1 MTPKFWYRTARNLIA
16 RHRPYFAH
24 LAFTHRCNLRC
35 RYCHIPE
42 ERVEEQD
49 TEGMK
54 RLIDRLDQIGIA
66 VLSISGGGEP
76 LLRPDFAVLVK
87 YAADKGLYTKITSNG
102 TMPRSKYQ
110 ELLASRISEIAISL
124 DGVQGNDL
132 PYSHTGPKILETL
145 SFLNDNLPRGKVLT
159 INVTISSANRAQVG
173 QIVTYCTKEFP
184 RAGIWLNPVVV
195 GQGKLRVAT
204 QEKVNPDYMRWV
216 DSSTLLTPGFYRRA
230 CEEYYQNEKYDWGCL
245 AGQLF
250 FDIKP
255 NGDLWICQ
263 DYPHKDPLNIFD
275 PDFERKYR
283 QADFS
288 HRRDCAGCTYS
299 CYYVTQKSFEPRT
312 WPGMA
317 GMWWKTVTEPGEGC
331 RATAEKHGYLAGL
344 LHFCAARLLRAAK
357 ATVART
363 AMWVGLLAAVLH
375 QGSLASGQ
383 TVAETPDPQEI
394 VTRMEQC
401 NARRADVLRSYTSQ
415 RRYHAANAL
424 LHREGY
430 AVVEVKFQAPGG
442 KEFRVIER
450 GGSGSIQKRVFAPL
464 IQTEDANSRSPA
476 REATEISTRNY
487 TFTFQGYDAAADAYI
502 FQAGPRTKKKY
513 LFRGTIWI
521 NAGEFAIQRIEGE
534 PAQKHSFW
542 IRRTKFVH
550 DYGKFG
556 GFWFPV
562 SNRTVVDLRLFG
574 RSTMNIDYF
583 AYAWEPRIAAVCV
596 APSSRSQPLPLPT
609 TWRAGLVP

>member
-1 MTPKFWYRTARNLIA
+1 MTPKFWYRTARNLIV
-16 RHRPYFAH
+16 RNRPYFAH
-24 LAFTHRCNLRC
+24 LAFTHKCNLRC
-35 RYCHIPE
+35 RFCHIPE
-42 ERVEEQD
+42 ERIEQQD

-54 RLIDRLDQIGIA
+54 TIIDRLDQMGIA
-66 VLSISGGGEP
+66 ILSISGGGEP
-76 LLRPDFAVLVK
+76 LLRPDFAVLLN
-87 YAADKGLYTKITSNG
+87 YAADKGLFTKITSNG
-102 TMPRSKYQ
+102 TMPQSKYQ
-110 ELLASRISEIAISL
+110 ELLATRISEIAISL

-132 PYSHTGPKILETL
+132 PYSHTGPKILETIRFL
-145 SFLNDNLPRGKVLT
+145 SDNLPRGKVLT
-159 INVTISSANRAQVG
+159 INVTISSSNRAQVG
-173 QIVTYCTKEFP
+173 QIVTYCTQEFP
-184 RAGIWLNPVVV
+184 RARIWLNPVVV

-204 QEKVNPDYMRWV
+204 QEKVNPDYMRRL
-216 DSSTLLTPGFYRRA
+216 DSATLLTPGFFKRA
-230 CEEYYQNEKYDWGCL
+230 CEEYYQNETYNWGCL
-245 AGQLF
+245 AGKFF

-263 DYPHKDPLNIFD
+263 DHPPMDPLNILD

-299 CYYVTQKSFEPRT
+299 CYYVTQKSFEPRA

-317 GMWWKTVTEPGEGC
+317 GIWWKTVTQPGEGC
-331 RATAEKHGYLAGL
+331 RTTAERHGWLAGL
-344 LHFCAARLLRAAK
+344 LHFSAARFLLAAK
-357 ATVART
+357 AAART
-363 AMWVGLLAAVLH
+363 TLWVGLLAAVLLP
-375 QGSLASGQ
+375 GSLARGQ
-383 TVAETPDPQEI
+383 MVPETLDPQEI

-401 NARRADVLRSYTSQ
+401 NARRAEVLRSYTSQ
-415 RRYHAANAL
+415 RRYYAANAL

-430 AVVEVKFQAPGG
+430 SVVEVKFQAPEG

-450 GGSGSIQKRVFAPL
+450 GGSSSIQKRVFVPI

-476 REATEISTRNY
+476 REATEISNRNY
-487 TFTFQGYDAAADAYI
+487 TFTFQGYDAVADAYI
-502 FQAGPRTKKKY
+502 FQAEPRTKKKY
-513 LFRGTIWI
+513 LFRGKIWI

-550 DYGKFG
+550 EYGKFG

-562 SNRTVVDLRLFG
+562 SNRTVVELRLFG

-583 AYAWEPRIAAVCV
+583 AYAWEPRMAAGCV
-596 APSSRSQPLPLPT
+596 APSPRIQPLPRPT
-609 TWRAGLVP
+609 VSRAGFAP